1 MNTRFGRAFRYEV
14 RNYFRA
20 VAILWLVMALIPAAM
35 LAITYFLAGE
45 TAMEGSFNGYSIAV
59 GMFGL
64 VLGMVGL
71 RENQRVLNQNGVSRR
86 SAFLADVAAL
96 AVAAV
101 LVAAGVTVIM
111 GAYQTVLGG
120 QGRLLITD
128 LYQVIYEG
136 PSAGAG
142 IGGLVRGAIFSAAV
156 GWMLAALGQF
166 CSALYWRLNKFWTI
180 LISVTVPLVLIFG
193 SVPLI
198 SWLGTT
204 SAGRAAVEA
213 LAAFGQFLERG
224 GGAAGHGGGV
234 LRPQLAAAAPGH
246 DPACK
251 VTDKSE
257 KIKDKRSSQTRAS
270 LILYLI
276 SDISGGAP
284 CVLLSAHDAAV
295 RAGGKA
301 VDQGVDGAEHQ
312 QRPGGAEG
320 EQTDVKEVE
329 QLQQFAQHGEGC
341 RHMDARRHQ
350 G

>member
-136 PSAGAG
+136 PSAGARDRWPG
-142 IGGLVRGAIFSAAV
+142 AGRDLLRRGGLDAGGPGAV
-156 GWMLAALGQF
+156 LLRPVLAAEQ
-166 CSALYWRLNKFWTI
+166 
-180 LISVTVPLVLIFG
+180 VLDHPDFRD
-193 SVPLI
+193 
-198 SWLGTT
+198 
-204 SAGRAAVEA
+204 RAAGA
-213 LAAFGQFLERG
+213 DLRQCAA
-224 GGAAGHGGGV
+224 
-234 LRPQLAAAAPGH
+234 
-246 DPACK
+246 D
-251 VTDKSE
+251 
-257 KIKDKRSSQTRAS
+257 
-270 LILYLI
+270 
-276 SDISGGAP
+276 
-284 CVLLSAHDAAV
+284 
-295 RAGGKA
+295 
-301 VDQGVDGAEHQ
+301 
-312 QRPGGAEG
+312 
-320 EQTDVKEVE
+320 
-329 QLQQFAQHGEGC
+329 
-341 RHMDARRHQ
+341 
-350 G
+350 

>member
-156 GWMLAALGQF
+156 GWMLAALVMYGGELQTIRF
-166 CSALYWRLNKFWTI
+166 EYTGPSLESVLDRLPTAK
-180 LISVTVPLVLIFG
+180 
-193 SVPLI
+193 
-198 SWLGTT
+198 
-204 SAGRAAVEA
+204 
-213 LAAFGQFLERG
+213 
-224 GGAAGHGGGV
+224 V
-234 LRPQLAAAAPGH
+234 LR
-246 DPACK
+246 
-251 VTDKSE
+251 VTE
-257 KIKDKRSSQTRAS
+257 KGWLIEAEVFGTGIDMWVRSQGDYIKDYKTIRSDR
-270 LILYLI
+270 I
-276 SDISGGAP
+276 
-284 CVLLSAHDAAV
+284 
-295 RAGGKA
+295 
-301 VDQGVDGAEHQ
+301 
-312 QRPGGAEG
+312 
-320 EQTDVKEVE
+320 
-329 QLQQFAQHGEGC
+329 
-341 RHMDARRHQ
+341 
-350 G
+350 

>member
-180 LISVTVPLVLIFG
+180 LISVTVPL
-193 SVPLI
+193 I
-198 SWLGTT
+198 SWFGTP

-213 LAAFGQFLERG
+213 LAAFGQFLAASPWNAAAVLLAM
-224 GGAAGHGGGV
+224 GAAFFALSWLL
-234 LRPQLAAAAPGH
+234 LRRAMIR
-246 DPACK
+246 PAK
-251 VTDKSE
+251 
-257 KIKDKRSSQTRAS
+257 
-270 LILYLI
+270 
-276 SDISGGAP
+276 
-284 CVLLSAHDAAV
+284 
-295 RAGGKA
+295 
-301 VDQGVDGAEHQ
+301 
-312 QRPGGAEG
+312 
-320 EQTDVKEVE
+320 
-329 QLQQFAQHGEGC
+329 
-341 RHMDARRHQ
+341 
-350 G
+350 

>member
-180 LISVTVPLVLIFG
+180 LIFG

-213 LAAFGQFLERG
+213 LAAFGQFLAASPWNAAAVLLAM
-224 GGAAGHGGGV
+224 GAAFFALSWLL
-234 LRPQLAAAAPGH
+234 LRRAMIR
-246 DPACK
+246 PAK
-251 VTDKSE
+251 
-257 KIKDKRSSQTRAS
+257 
-270 LILYLI
+270 
-276 SDISGGAP
+276 
-284 CVLLSAHDAAV
+284 
-295 RAGGKA
+295 
-301 VDQGVDGAEHQ
+301 
-312 QRPGGAEG
+312 
-320 EQTDVKEVE
+320 
-329 QLQQFAQHGEGC
+329 
-341 RHMDARRHQ
+341 
-350 G
+350 

>member
-166 CSALYWRLNKFWTI
+166 CSAL
-180 LISVTVPLVLIFG
+180 SVTVPLVLIFG

-213 LAAFGQFLERG
+213 LAAFGQFLAASPWNAAAVLLAM
-224 GGAAGHGGGV
+224 GAAFFALSWLL
-234 LRPQLAAAAPGH
+234 LRRAMIR
-246 DPACK
+246 PAK
-251 VTDKSE
+251 
-257 KIKDKRSSQTRAS
+257 
-270 LILYLI
+270 
-276 SDISGGAP
+276 
-284 CVLLSAHDAAV
+284 
-295 RAGGKA
+295 
-301 VDQGVDGAEHQ
+301 
-312 QRPGGAEG
+312 
-320 EQTDVKEVE
+320 
-329 QLQQFAQHGEGC
+329 
-341 RHMDARRHQ
+341 
-350 G
+350 